1 MILFYIAHLH
11 AEQLQS
17 VHEHA
22 EPQLVF
28 SSMKMEKK
36 RFWSIKYFICTYE
49 HMIYNHIYMNNYHHI
64 CRIHLDIQH
73 HIHILQLNNR
83 TSWKNK
89 W

>member
-1 MILFYIAHLH
+1 MSTYFQECSKQSLCYIYEIYSTNDKTTMYINKMILFYIAHLH

-36 RFWSIKYFICTYE
+36 RF
-49 HMIYNHIYMNNYHHI
+49 
-64 CRIHLDIQH
+64 
-73 HIHILQLNNR
+73 
-83 TSWKNK
+83 
-89 W
+89 